1 MTTPDLKSCPEWLI
15 QVPVLPGTVDK
26 RILLR
31 SQHYADA
38 RALIESGVITF
49 AGGVLEKHST
59 DGDNKDMTVTLFTV
73 SVPTREEAREIL
85 ERDVYT
91 KEGIWDVSKAE
102 IFLFKTGIRAS
113 MSK

>member
-1 MTTPDLKSCPEWLI
+1 MTTASSPEWLI
-15 QVPVLPGTVDK
+15 QVPVLPGTVEK
-26 RILLR
+26 RIQLR

-38 RALIESGVITF
+38 KSLIESGFITF
-49 AGGVLEKHST
+49 AGGILENPTT

-73 SVPTREEAREIL
+73 SVPTREEAKAIL

-102 IFLFKTGIRAS
+102 IFPFKTGIRAA